1 MVAYPRALANL
12 TCLAVVITC
21 APVKRTM
28 PSLFAFALF
37 WAAAA
42 FAQSGGGHTLFG
54 DFKVDESQA
63 KEAKPQTFHII
74 LYNFDGQVIGR
85 QPIGNN
91 GRYRFNNVR
100 NGEYYLVV
108 EFEGQEVARI
118 PLILAQVS
126 KTDIRKD
133 ITLEWRETAVAR
145 ANPGAIAADTYKR
158 DKANQPRIEKGQEA
172 ISKKDYGRAVMLLRE
187 AVEADPKDFEAWT
200 ELGTAYFANGDDAA
214 AEAAYV
220 RALEEK
226 PTFAVALLNLGR
238 LRIRQKNFE
247 GAIEVLERTVEAHPK
262 SAAANYF
269 LGEAYLQIKKGSKG
283 VVYLNEALRLDPT
296 GMADAHLR
304 LAALFNAAGLK
315 DRAAAEYE
323 QFLQK
328 RPNHPEKDK
337 LRRYISE
344 HKK

>member
-1 MVAYPRALANL
+1 M
-12 TCLAVVITC
+12 TCLGVVITC
-21 APVKRTM
+21 APVRRAILLLAVVG
-28 PSLFAFALF
+28 LFLPAPPAL
-37 WAAAA
+37 
-42 FAQSGGGHTLFG
+42 AQSGGGHTLFG
-54 DFKVDESQA
+54 DFKVDETQA

-85 QPIGNN
+85 QPIVNN

-108 EFEGQEVARI
+108 EVEGQEVARM
-118 PLILAQVS
+118 PLMLAQIA

-133 ITLEWRETAVAR
+133 IALEWREPAVSKASPGAVA
-145 ANPGAIAADTYKR
+145 ADAYKR
-158 DKANQPRIEKGQEA
+158 DKANQPRLEKGQEA
-172 ISKKDYGRAVMLLRE
+172 ISKKDYEKAVTLLRE
-187 AVEADPKDFEAWT
+187 VVDADPKDFEAWT
-200 ELGTAYFANGDDAA
+200 ELGTAYFAKGDDAS
-214 AEAAYV
+214 AEAAYLH
-220 RALEEK
+220 ALEEK
-226 PTFAVALLNLGR
+226 PAFVVAMLNLGR
-238 LRIRQKNFE
+238 LRLRKKNLE
-247 GAIEVLERTVEAHPK
+247 GAIEVLQKTVEAHPQ

-269 LGEAYLQIKKGSKG
+269 LGEAYLQVKKGSKG
-283 VVYLNEALRLDPT
+283 VVYLNEALRLDPN

-304 LAALFNAAGLK
+304 LAALYNAAGLK

-328 RPNHPEKDK
+328 RPDHPEKEK